1 MLCDIALYP
10 GKARFTRASRSERL
24 CALFYLFDTY
34 HKCICLIT
42 TLSTHAHNTATSHTH
57 HAKTSSMK
65 PAAADGA
72 VNTIVS
78 AKNQAPEQPAMKKS
92 KLSTAGLSTTTSHTH
107 HAKTSS
113 MKPAAADGAV
123 NTIVSAKNQAPE
135 QPAMKKS
142 KLSTAGLSTTAGG
155 SSNDP
160 TDMPI
165 KNEDVE
171 TDFSFEDSGE
181 EETSYEV
188 DRVKSRKWFEKEKVF
203 KYLVQWKGDFKDTY
217 EPITH
222 LSGAACEFAYHL
234 SPFLIHLVEKY
245 NHFFS
250 SDMTHS

>member
-1 MLCDIALYP
+1 VLCDIALYP

-92 KLSTAGLSTTTSHTH
+92 KLSTAGLSTT
-107 HAKTSS
+107 
-113 MKPAAADGAV
+113 
-123 NTIVSAKNQAPE
+123 
-135 QPAMKKS
+135 
-142 KLSTAGLSTTAGG
+142 AGG

-165 KNEDVE
+165 KNEDAE

>member
-92 KLSTAGLSTTTSHTH
+92 KLSTAGLSTT
-107 HAKTSS
+107 
-113 MKPAAADGAV
+113 
-123 NTIVSAKNQAPE
+123 
-135 QPAMKKS
+135 
-142 KLSTAGLSTTAGG
+142 AGG

-165 KNEDVE
+165 KNEDAE

-181 EETSYEV
+181 EEPSYEV
-188 DRVKSRKWFEKEKVF
+188 DRVKSRK
-203 KYLVQWKGDFKDTY
+203 
-217 EPITH
+217 
-222 LSGAACEFAYHL
+222 
-234 SPFLIHLVEKY
+234 
-245 NHFFS
+245 
-250 SDMTHS
+250 

>member
-1 MLCDIALYP
+1 VLCDIALYP

-42 TLSTHAHNTATSHTH
+42 TLSTHAHNTA
-57 HAKTSSMK
+57 
-65 PAAADGA
+65 
-72 VNTIVS
+72 
-78 AKNQAPEQPAMKKS
+78 
-92 KLSTAGLSTTTSHTH
+92 TSHTH

>member
-42 TLSTHAHNTATSHTH
+42 TLSTHAHNTA
-57 HAKTSSMK
+57 
-65 PAAADGA
+65 
-72 VNTIVS
+72 
-78 AKNQAPEQPAMKKS
+78 
-92 KLSTAGLSTTTSHTH
+92 TSHTH

-222 LSGAACEFAYHL
+222 LSGAAREFAYHL

>member
-1 MLCDIALYP
+1 VLCDIALYP
-10 GKARFTRASRSERL
+10 GKARFTRATRSERL
-24 CALFYLFDTY
+24 CTLFYLFDTY

-42 TLSTHAHNTATSHTH
+42 TLSTHAHNT
-57 HAKTSSMK
+57 HAH
-65 PAAADGA
+65 
-72 VNTIVS
+72 NT
-78 AKNQAPEQPAMKKS
+78 A
-92 KLSTAGLSTTTSHTH
+92 TSHTH

>member
-92 KLSTAGLSTTTSHTH
+92 KLSTAGLSTT
-107 HAKTSS
+107 
-113 MKPAAADGAV
+113 
-123 NTIVSAKNQAPE
+123 
-135 QPAMKKS
+135 
-142 KLSTAGLSTTAGG
+142 AGG

-165 KNEDVE
+165 KNEDAE

>member
-42 TLSTHAHNTATSHTH
+42 TLSTHAHNTA
-57 HAKTSSMK
+57 
-65 PAAADGA
+65 
-72 VNTIVS
+72 
-78 AKNQAPEQPAMKKS
+78 
-92 KLSTAGLSTTTSHTH
+92 TSHTH

>member
-92 KLSTAGLSTTTSHTH
+92 KLSTAGLSTT
-107 HAKTSS
+107 
-113 MKPAAADGAV
+113 
-123 NTIVSAKNQAPE
+123 
-135 QPAMKKS
+135 
-142 KLSTAGLSTTAGG
+142 AGG

-165 KNEDVE
+165 KNEDAE

-203 KYLVQWKGDFKDTY
+203 KYLVQWKGDYKDTY

>member
-92 KLSTAGLSTTTSHTH
+92 KLSTAGLSTT
-107 HAKTSS
+107 
-113 MKPAAADGAV
+113 
-123 NTIVSAKNQAPE
+123 
-135 QPAMKKS
+135 
-142 KLSTAGLSTTAGG
+142 AGG

-165 KNEDVE
+165 KNEDAE

-181 EETSYEV
+181 EEPSYEV

>member
-42 TLSTHAHNTATSHTH
+42 TLSTHAHNTATSHTR
-57 HAKTSSMK
+57 
-65 PAAADGA
+65 
-72 VNTIVS
+72 
-78 AKNQAPEQPAMKKS
+78 
-92 KLSTAGLSTTTSHTH
+92 

-165 KNEDVE
+165 KNEDAE

-203 KYLVQWKGDFKDTY
+203 KYLVQWKGDYKDTY